1 MLITLPFVLFILN
14 FYPLMRPR
22 SEIKLPFLF
31 LSLLFSLINIYS
43 QNAAHAL
50 YSSEH
55 MPLDV
60 KFCFSVRAYI
70 FYITKTLF
78 PFNLAPLYIVRE
90 EIIEIL
96 SFRYLGSLA
105 MFLAITIGCFIFQRK
120 TRLFSA
126 LWLFYILTLLPVNSI
141 FQIGNHF
148 AADRYTYLPGIAP
161 VFLLGLAGAQLYV
174 TGFNTGAKRILAKRA
189 ILLVPFVFIVILNA
203 SLLPR
208 QIDVWK
214 NSINLW
220 NREIELYPDIIAL
233 PYKNRGVA
241 YLDAGKYDKAA
252 RDFTKA
258 LGMRDHDPALYLNRA
273 IAYIK
278 SGSRDRALEDI
289 KSAATLGSKDAVRY
303 LKENN
308 ISW

>member
-1 MLITLPFVLFILN
+1 
-14 FYPLMRPR
+14 
-22 SEIKLPFLF
+22 
-31 LSLLFSLINIYS
+31 
-43 QNAAHAL
+43 
-50 YSSEH
+50 